1 VRRRAAGP
9 RDVRGGFTLLE
20 VAIALA
26 ILGVGVVTTLQ
37 LFSGSLRLQ
46 ERAGREARAVLAARA
61 AMDALLFQPEVKNQD
76 SEEVT
81 AEGFKR
87 RILVRDA
94 TAADGFILPDD
105 ESFEP
110 DFILK
115 YLEVGIAWQDGIG
128 DKTYTVRSMRIAP
141 ADDFF

>member
-1 VRRRAAGP
+1 VRRN
-9 RDVRGGFTLLE
+9 GFTLLE

-26 ILGVGVVTTLQ
+26 ILGIGVVTTLQ

-46 ERAGREARAVLAARA
+46 ARASREARAVLAARA
-61 AMDALLFQPEVKNQD
+61 AMDALLFQPEVRNQD

-87 RILVRDA
+87 HILVRDA
-94 TAADGFILPDD
+94 TAEDGFILPDD
-105 ESFEP
+105 DSFEP

-115 YLEVGIAWQDGIG
+115 YLEVGIAWQDGVG
-128 DKTYTVRSMRIAP
+128 DKAYTVRSMRIAP